1 MPHSPP
7 APPLHDAGWPRGRAG
22 ATLTIDLDAIR
33 ANYRTVQARASGAE
47 CAAVVKAD
55 AYGLGAARVAP
66 MLERAGART
75 FFVAHVD
82 EGIALRPHIAPASRV
97 FVLHGPL
104 AGAEADCVHHD
115 LIPVLNS
122 VEQIGAWRALAHRLG
137 HTLPAAV
144 QFDTGMSRFGLSEE
158 DLERIDADP
167 DGWRGIERCLVMSH
181 LACADDPSDPASAH
195 QRERLLAMRARLP
208 AAPLSLAA
216 SSGIFLG
223 PDFHFDL
230 VRPGAALYGVAPNG
244 TAPNPMRP
252 VVRLQARILQTRT
265 VGPRDGVGYGLT
277 YRPTSRR
284 RIATIA
290 AGYADGFMR
299 HAAREG
305 RAWLGTQP
313 LPIVGRI
320 SMDSMAV
327 DITDAPDSLTTPGA
341 MLDLLGPQHGVDEVA
356 RGAGTIGYEILTSL
370 GHRYHRA
377 YVADGA
383 ASSLS

>member
-1 MPHSPP
+1 MPHSTS
-7 APPLHDAGWPRGRAG
+7 APRLSDAGWPRARAG

-33 ANYRTVQARASGAE
+33 ANYRTVRGLAAGAE

-66 MLERAGART
+66 ALEQAGART

-82 EGIALRPHIAPASRV
+82 EGIALRPHIAPTSRI

-104 AGAEADCVHHD
+104 AGAEADCVRHD

-122 VEQIGAWRALAHRLG
+122 VEQIRDWRALAHGLG
-137 HTLPAAV
+137 RTLPAAV
-144 QFDTGMSRFGLSEE
+144 QLDTGMSRFGLSEQ
-158 DLERIDADP
+158 DLADIDTDP
-167 DGWRGIERCLVMSH
+167 DGWRGIDRRLVMSH
-181 LACADDPSDPASAH
+181 LACADDPSDPASAR
-195 QRERLLAMRARLP
+195 QRDRLLAMRARLP
-208 AAPLSLAA
+208 AAPLSLSA

-223 PDFHFDL
+223 RDFHFDL
-230 VRPGAALYGVAPNG
+230 VRPGAALYGVAPNDS
-244 TAPNPMRP
+244 APNPMRP

-277 YRPTSRR
+277 YRPTSAR

-290 AGYADGFMR
+290 AGYADGFLR
-299 HAAREG
+299 HAARDG

-327 DITDAPDSLTTPGA
+327 DITDAPEPLTAPGA
-341 MLDLLGPQHGVDEVA
+341 MLDLLGPQHGVDDVA

-383 ASSLS
+383 ALT

>member
-1 MPHSPP
+1 MPHSLS
-7 APPLHDAGWPRGRAG
+7 ALHLSEAGWPRARAG

-33 ANYRTVQARASGAE
+33 ANYRTVCALAAGAE

-75 FFVAHVD
+75 FFVAHID
-82 EGIALRPHIAPASRV
+82 EGIALRPHVAPTSRI

-104 AGAEADCVHHD
+104 AGAEADCVRHD
-115 LIPVLNS
+115 LVPVLNS
-122 VEQIGAWRALAHRLG
+122 VEQIGAWRALAHELG
-137 HTLPAAV
+137 RALPAAV
-144 QFDTGMSRFGLSEE
+144 QFDTGMSRFGLSEQ
-158 DLERIDADP
+158 DLDRIDADP
-167 DGWRGIERCLVMSH
+167 AGWRGIDRCLVMSH

-195 QRERLLAMRARLP
+195 QRERLLAMCTRLP
-208 AAPLSLAA
+208 ARPLSLAA

-223 PDFHFDL
+223 PEFHFDL
-230 VRPGAALYGVAPNG
+230 VRPGAALYGVAPNA

-265 VGPRDGVGYGLT
+265 VGPTDGVGYGLT
-277 YRPTSRR
+277 YRPAGTR

-290 AGYADGFMR
+290 AGYADGIMR
-299 HAAREG
+299 RVAHDG
-305 RAWLGTQP
+305 RAWLGAQS

-327 DITDAPDSLTTPGA
+327 DITDAPEPLTAPGA

-356 RGAGTIGYEILTSL
+356 RAAGTIGYEILTSL

-377 YVADGA
+377 YVADGVA
-383 ASSLS
+383 LS

>member
-1 MPHSPP
+1 MPP
-7 APPLHDAGWPRGRAG
+7 APPAPLLSDTGWPRGRAG

-33 ANYRTVQARASGAE
+33 ANYRTLRGLAAGAE

-55 AYGLGAARVAP
+55 AYGLGATRVAP
-66 MLERAGART
+66 ALERAGART

-82 EGIALRPHIAPASRV
+82 EGIALRPHVASTTRI

-104 AGAEADCVHHD
+104 AGAEADCVRHD

-122 VEQIGAWRALAHRLG
+122 VEQIRGWRATARGLDRP
-137 HTLPAAV
+137 LPAAV
-144 QFDTGMSRFGLSEE
+144 QLDTGMSRFGLSEQ
-158 DLERIDADP
+158 DIDRIEADP
-167 DGWRGIERCLVMSH
+167 DGWRGIGPGLVMSH
-181 LACADDPSDPASAH
+181 LACADDPSDPASAR
-195 QRERLLAMRARLP
+195 QRARLLALRARLP
-208 AAPLSLAA
+208 AAPVSLAA

-223 PDFHFDL
+223 PGFHFDL
-230 VRPGAALYGVAPNG
+230 VRPGAALYGVAPNDS
-244 TAPNPMRP
+244 APNPMRP
-252 VVRLQARILQTRT
+252 VVRLQARILQTRI

-277 YRPTSRR
+277 YRPSAPR
-284 RIATIA
+284 RIATVA

-299 HAAREG
+299 HAARDG
-305 RAWLGTQP
+305 RAWLGTQA

-341 MLDLLGPQHGVDEVA
+341 MLDLLGPQHGVDDVA

-377 YVADGA
+377 YVADGTP
-383 ASSLS
+383 LS